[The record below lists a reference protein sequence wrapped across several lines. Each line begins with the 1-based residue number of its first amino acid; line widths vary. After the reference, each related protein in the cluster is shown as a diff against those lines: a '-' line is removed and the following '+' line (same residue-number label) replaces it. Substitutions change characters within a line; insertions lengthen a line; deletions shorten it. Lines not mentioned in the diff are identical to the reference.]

1 LLEIFE
7 KERQIWPGDL
17 GNTSKETEPLEL
29 GTKIMNA
36 CVAYLLLLKLGYSL
50 SKSFEKLGS
59 RLHADYASLPSG
71 RKALQST
78 SFESLHI

>member
-17 GNTSKETEPLEL
+17 GNTLEKETESIEL
-29 GTKIMNA
+29 GTKIMSA

-59 RLHADYASLPSG
+59 RLHADYASLPSD
-71 RKALQST
+71 RKAL
-78 SFESLHI
+78 